1 MPEVTVLMPVY
12 NAEKHLAKAVESIL
26 NQTHRDF
33 EFLIIDDCSTDRTP
47 DILDGYSD
55 SRLVRLRND
64 PNMGITRTLNRGL
77 EVARGEYIAR
87 MDSDDISYPDRL
99 EHQVAHMKAHPEIG
113 LLGTRY
119 VIVDEVGNSI
129 YGEPSPPESGS
140 ESYISWTL
148 LWMTSIQHPTA
159 MMRRSL
165 LEKHSLRYDADYETA
180 EDYEL
185 WTQIRCHSKVERLW
199 ETGLDYRV
207 SEQGI
212 SQTRREKQ
220 IDTHHR
226 IMHREICN
234 FLGEA
239 LPTSITRYLLEM
251 FVPGIPQS
259 DVEVDIIA
267 ATDTLLRIRDRFAH
281 THTLTQSERQQI
293 DHHILR
299 FLHKG
304 LHRSRR
310 ESQPSKTLWHLRRTI
325 LRESPYEFLRLSR
338 AFVAS
343 RVNRGRSKT

>member
-12 NAEKHLAKAVESIL
+12 NGEKHLAKAVESIL
-26 NQTHRDF
+26 NQTYRDF
-33 EFLIIDDCSTDRTP
+33 EFLIIDDCSTDSTP
-47 DILDGYSD
+47 DILDRYDD
-55 SRLVRLRND
+55 SRIVRLRND
-64 PNMGITRTLNRGL
+64 PNVGITRTLNRGL
-77 EVARGEYIAR
+77 EMARADFIAR

-99 EHQVAHMKAHPEIG
+99 EHQVAHMKAHPETG

-140 ESYISWTL
+140 ESYVAWTL
-148 LWMTSIQHPTA
+148 LWMTTIQHPTA
-159 MMRRSL
+159 MIRRSL
-165 LEKHSLRYDADYETA
+165 LEKHGLRYDADYETA

-185 WTQIRCHSKVERLW
+185 WTQIRRYSKVERLW

-226 IMHREICN
+226 IMHRELCR
-234 FLGEA
+234 FTDEDLT
-239 LPTSITRYLLEM
+239 TSITRYLLEM

-259 DVEVDIIA
+259 ETNVDVIA
-267 ATDTLLRIRDRFAH
+267 ATNTLLRIRDRFAQ
-281 THTLTQSERQQI
+281 THTLSGSERQQI

-299 FLHKG
+299 YLHKA
-304 LHRSRR
+304 LHRSHR
-310 ESQPSKTLWHLRRTI
+310 ESQPARTLWYLRRTI

-338 AFVAS
+338 AFLAS
-343 RVNRGRSKT
+343 RVNRVQNKT